1 MKRTDITALFPEATD
16 EQIKSL
22 MDLNG
27 ADINNAKKG
36 VTNLQTQLSAAQT
49 RVAELEAKPDGG
61 ELKAAQDR
69 AKALQTELDGLKAAN
84 TLRDMRA
91 NVSKETGVPAELL
104 TGETEEACKAQAK
117 SILEFAKPSG
127 YPTVPDGG
135 EPNITPHNTTRQQF
149 AEWFNQVT

>member
-16 EQIKSL
+16 EQITQI
-22 MDLNG
+22 MNLNG
-27 ADINNAKKG
+27 TDINNAKNG
-36 VTNLQTQLSAAQT
+36 LTDLQTQLSAAQQ
-49 RVAELEAKPDGG
+49 RVAELENRPTAED
-61 ELKAAQDR
+61 LS
-69 AKALQTELDGLKAAN
+69 ALQAELDNLKAAN
-84 TLRDMRA
+84 SLRDMRA
-91 NVSKETGVPAELL
+91 NVSRETGVPAELL
-104 TGETEEACKAQAK
+104 TGETEDACKAQAK

>member
-16 EQIKSL
+16 EQIKTL

-27 ADINNAKKG
+27 ADINAAKKG
-36 VTNLQTQLSAAQT
+36 VEDIQTDLTKA
-49 RVAELEAKPDGG
+49 RGRIKELEAVDNSQK
-61 ELKAAQDR
+61 LKEALE
-69 AKALQTELDGLKAAN
+69 KAGKLQTELDGLRAAN

-104 TGETEEACKAQAK
+104 TGETEDACKAQAK